1 MNCIKSLLPTIA
13 DDNVEKFREYVKK
26 ETIPWV
32 KEFVMYMAATFGS
45 SEFLKVF
52 VEDSVDGKIT
62 SVIEFDTVLNFAAG
76 NGKKKL
82 DFIFLFIFLIFNFF
96 NFFFNIFYNFIFI
109 FLFFYYF

>member
-1 MNCIKSLLPTIA
+1 LLPTIA

-52 VEDSVDGKIT
+52 VEDSNEGKLT
-62 SVIEFDTVLNFAAG
+62 TVIEFDTILNFAAG
-76 NGKKKL
+76 NGFNFNFYIYIYIYI
-82 DFIFLFIFLIFNFF
+82 FIFIFINIYIYIYIF
-96 NFFFNIFYNFIFI
+96 NFIFI
-109 FLFFYYF
+109 FIFFFSFFF